1 MGVLPER
8 STRKLFTQCNVSC
21 LNHGVFAYTKR
32 VEEDKQPAVTER
44 KGAADTVAH
53 ALGFLDIQVF
63 PDCCADAK
71 KVAEDKEQAARERKE
86 AAEAKRKAAKEKRKA
101 AAEKRKA
108 ATEARESEAAAA
120 AEADAQRRAPAEATA
135 AAAAV
140 AERQDGDDLLGIDD
154 DGRRKSA
161 EEQAG
166 GSGQITYETSPDV
179 SAMPSCQSL
188 TL

>member
-8 STRKLFTQCNVSC
+8 STRKLSPQCNVSC
-21 LNHGVFAYTKR
+21 LSHVVFAYTKR
-32 VEEDKQPAVTER
+32 VEEDKQPAVNER

-63 PDCCADAK
+63 PDRRADAK

-86 AAEAKRKAAKEKRKA
+86 AAAAKRKAAEEKRKA
-101 AAEKRKA
+101 AAEKREA
-108 ATEARESEAAAA
+108 AAEAREAEAAAA
-120 AEADAQRRAPAEATA
+120 AEVDAQRRAQAEATA
-135 AAAAV
+135 AAAA
-140 AERQDGDDLLGIDD
+140 AERQDGDDLSGTDD
-154 DGRRKSA
+154 GGRRKSA